1 MKIILTV
8 SVISDDNTRN
18 ELTTLGFENVDEA
31 KSKYSE
37 YLQSLF
43 DECSVNGCTIDS
55 EYTYVFDKNNGITV
69 VDILDP
75 VASKEAGHD
84 IMHRYRVSISTP
96 CKCLIFR

>member
-1 MKIILTV
+1 MYMM
-8 SVISDDNTRN
+8 DRN
-18 ELTTLGFENVDEA
+18 LSFNDIVCADEA
-31 KSKYSE
+31 NSKYSE

-55 EYTYVFDKNNGITV
+55 EYTYVFDKNNGVTV

-96 CKCLIFR
+96 EIHK